1 MVKKLYPLVTVVLL
15 LPLTLTAEVY
25 RTVDEHG
32 NVTYTDSP
40 PADQNK
46 VERVEIQP
54 GPSAESISDTME
66 RNRAIR
72 KAMEEAQEKR
82 LEKSTARKDRVS
94 KAEQEVEEAEK
105 QLTAM
110 EELGDDDRQQLQ
122 GGKSYIR
129 PEYFERVKKAQR
141 ELDEAKKRLKKIRGY

>member
-1 MVKKLYPLVTVVLL
+1 MVKKLYPLVIVVLL
-15 LPLTLTAEVY
+15 LPWTLTAEVY
-25 RTVDEHG
+25 RTVDEDG

-40 PADQNK
+40 PADPKK
-46 VERVEIQP
+46 VEKIEIQP
-54 GPSAESISDTME
+54 GPSKESISDTME

-82 LEKSTARKDRVS
+82 LEKSTARKDRVA

-105 QLTAM
+105 QLAAM
-110 EELGDDDRQQLQ
+110 EEFGDDDRQQLQ

>member
-1 MVKKLYPLVTVVLL
+1 MVKKLYPLITLVLV

-25 RTVDEHG
+25 RTVDEQG

-40 PADQNK
+40 QADPQK
-46 VERVEIQP
+46 IEKVEIQP
-54 GPSAESISDTME
+54 GPSEESISDTME

-82 LEKSTARKDRVS
+82 LEKSTARKDRLA

-105 QLTAM
+105 QLAAM
-110 EELGDDDRQQLQ
+110 EELGEDDRQHLQ

-141 ELDEAKKRLKKIRGY
+141 ELDEAKKRLKKLRGY

>member
-1 MVKKLYPLVTVVLL
+1 
-15 LPLTLTAEVY
+15 
-25 RTVDEHG
+25 
-32 NVTYTDSP
+32 
-40 PADQNK
+40 
-46 VERVEIQP
+46 
-54 GPSAESISDTME
+54 
-66 RNRAIR
+66 
-72 KAMEEAQEKR
+72 
-82 LEKSTARKDRVS
+82 LEKSTASKDRVS

-105 QLTAM
+105 QLAAM

>member
-1 MVKKLYPLVTVVLL
+1 
-15 LPLTLTAEVY
+15 
-25 RTVDEHG
+25 
-32 NVTYTDSP
+32 
-40 PADQNK
+40 
-46 VERVEIQP
+46 
-54 GPSAESISDTME
+54 SDTME

-105 QLTAM
+105 QLAAM

>member
-1 MVKKLYPLVTVVLL
+1 MVKKIYPLVALAMV
-15 LPLTLTAEVY
+15 LPLTLSAEVY
-25 RTVDEHG
+25 RTIDEQG

-40 PADQNK
+40 QVDPK
-46 VERVEIQP
+46 KIEKIEIQP
-54 GPSAESISDTME
+54 GPSEESISDTME

-82 LEKSTARKDRVS
+82 LEKSTARKDRLT

-105 QLTAM
+105 NLAAM
-110 EELGDDDRQQLQ
+110 EELGDDDRQSLQ

-141 ELDEAKKRLKKIRGY
+141 ELDEAKKRLKEIRGY

>member
-25 RTVDEHG
+25 RTVDEDG
-32 NVTYTDSP
+32 NVTYTDTP
-40 PADQNK
+40 PADPQN

-54 GPSAESISDTME
+54 GPSEESISDTME

-72 KAMEEAQEKR
+72 KAMEEVQEKR

-105 QLTAM
+105 QLSAM